1 MRRASCPFVS
11 CFGNYIGTAFCSS
24 LIYSVSSELH
34 TYTKQFSV
42 LDKRQ
47 EDKLD
52 TEFNG
57 RKVFAEFRLRIE
69 DGSRKFLR
77 IVGNRVQNYMASHP
91 TRLPS

>member
-1 MRRASCPFVS
+1 MTVL
-11 CFGNYIGTAFCSS
+11 CSS

-34 TYTKQFSV
+34 TYTKQFSD
-42 LDKRQ
+42 LDERQ
-47 EDKLD
+47 EGKRD